1 MQWLEQLKIVDHL
14 PAILMVVGVAMLMWV
29 GLALSKRAIR
39 RLADRMEDEDREHVK
54 DIERWAGQLTS
65 FVRHAIEA
73 VAGVAAVIIILRGVG
88 FEGLPRLSWEDVVVW
103 LTGPGIRIILVLAGS
118 YAVTRVAH
126 LLIERLH
133 LFVTSAGEGPAT
145 EIAERKKRAET
156 LRYILSGAVS
166 TLIMIIAV
174 LIVLR
179 ELGVDI
185 TPIITTAGIGGLA
198 VGFGAQNLVRD
209 IISGFFVLLEDQ
221 VRVGDVATINGKTGV
236 VEAIRLR
243 TIVLRSLNGTVHVIP
258 NGAITELS
266 NLTKDYSYAVLDVD
280 VAYKENVDSVM
291 EVLEEIGAELCND
304 PEHSKNLLG
313 PLEIFGVDSLGDSAV
328 TVRTRIKTVPITQW
342 GITRELRRR
351 IKNTFDAKGIEI
363 PFPHVSIYMGEASK
377 PFGMN
382 SSDTSPPKKKA
393 KKKSKK

>member
-1 MQWLEQLKIVDHL
+1 MQWLEQLKITDHL

-39 RLADRMEDEDREHVK
+39 RLADRMEDDDREHIE

-65 FVRHAIEA
+65 FIRHAIEA

-156 LRYILSGAVS
+156 LRYILSGAVT

-266 NLTKDYSYAVLDVD
+266 NLTKDYSYAVLDVG
-280 VAYKENVDSVM
+280 VAYKENIDEVM
-291 EVLEEIGAELCND
+291 EVLEEIGAELCSD
-304 PEHSKNLLG
+304 PEYSKNLLG

-342 GITRELRRR
+342 GIARELRRR

-382 SSDTSPPKKKA
+382 SSDTSPQKEKA